1 MALVILHIP
10 HASTH
15 IPSRAAY
22 LLSDEALDTEILRLT
37 DWHTDDLFN
46 DGQDLQIVAK
56 FSRLY
61 CDVERF
67 AYDDMEVMAPFGM
80 GAFLFIRRFII
91 LLRLKFISRKLASPW
106 ASTDR
111 MLGLWCRSTT
121 TIRTTA

>member
-22 LLSDEALDTEILRLT
+22 LLSDEALEAEILRLT
-37 DWHTDDLFN
+37 DWYTDDLFN

-80 GAFLFIRRFII
+80 GAFHFIHHYII
-91 LLRLKFISRKLASPW
+91 SPLHRSISRMPAIPW
-106 ASTDR
+106 D
-111 MLGLWCRSTT
+111 
-121 TIRTTA
+121 